1 MPGACHG
8 FVDRLLLGVLRDL
21 HAVEPGNID
30 PWRLP
35 PGRLARVGRHL
46 LERAWGAAGRAGL
59 QRRGYGV
66 GEALAKVEF
75 VLAHRAELDRLHGA
89 LADHRSRDLLER
101 VLAYRILGGR
111 HVRLPLN
118 TPRYWDVRR
127 QAGASRRAANT
138 AAVAGAALHLFEPG
152 GRYGALR
159 LHAQEA
165 HVVNTF
171 LLEQYCY
178 QHTQPPVGVKPGDVV
193 LDLGGGWGDTALY
206 FAHRAGPEGRIYSF
220 ECMPE
225 NQAIFRRNLELNPEL
240 ASRITLVPAA
250 AWSVSGETIRFIGG
264 GPSSRVTGDGAV
276 TASVPSLA
284 VDDFVRD
291 HRLDRVDVIK
301 MDIEGSE
308 ARALAGARGTI
319 GRCRPALAV
328 ALYHRDDDFIDIPA
342 CVRDSG
348 VTYDIFLDHF
358 TIYDEETVL
367 FAQPRA

>member
-1 MPGACHG
+1 M
-8 FVDRLLLGVLRDL
+8 DRLVLGVLRDL
-21 HAVEPGNID
+21 HAVQPGNID

-35 PGRLARVGRHL
+35 PGFIARAGRRL
-46 LERAWGAAGRAGL
+46 LERAWEAAARAGL

-66 GEALAKVEF
+66 NEVLAKVEY
-75 VLAHRAELDRLHGA
+75 VLAHRTELDRLHGV
-89 LADHRSRDLLER
+89 LADERSRDLLER

-118 TPRYWDVRR
+118 TQRYWDIRR
-127 QAGASRRAANT
+127 QARASRRGANT
-138 AAVAGAALHLFEPG
+138 AAVDGAALHLFEPG

-171 LLEQYCY
+171 LLEQYRY
-178 QHTQPPVGVKPGDVV
+178 QHTQPSIGVRPGDVV
-193 LDLGGGWGDTALY
+193 IDLGGGWGDTALY
-206 FAHRAGPEGRIYSF
+206 FAHQAGPAGRVYSF

-225 NQAIFRRNLELNPEL
+225 NQAIFRRNLELNPDL

-250 AWSVSGETIRFIGG
+250 AWSASGETIRFTGG
-264 GPSSRVTGDGAV
+264 GPSSRVHGEGSV
-276 TASVPSLA
+276 TASVSSLA

-291 HRLDRVDVIK
+291 QRLDRVDVIK

-308 ARALAGARGTI
+308 ARALAGARQTI
-319 GRCRPALAV
+319 VRYRPELAV
-328 ALYHRDDDFIDIPA
+328 ALYHRDDDFVEIPA
-342 CVRDSG
+342 GIREAG
-348 VTYDIFLDHF
+348 VNYDVFLDHF

-367 FAQPRA
+367 FAQPRG